1 VTIAFQHFQQLDDK
15 LKNSV
20 AGQTSVKYAGGLSY
34 QDARFLAN
42 EMRSEPDFLTSLK
55 TDISHPPKWTQFA
68 VYADNWN
75 DNHSMLLT
83 LPFLTMEHEPKMT
96 PDQYAAMLARN
107 RRRVAPAPQ
116 VIQKP
121 EIRLHSPPDVNKPK
135 PSAPEQPA
143 EHQSAPK
150 HHEPPREPNTPTQVP
165 AKSAPTDPHIG
176 DHTEPASKWG
186 DQ

>member
-1 VTIAFQHFQQLDDK
+1 LKVTIAFQHFQQLSDK

-34 QDARFLAN
+34 QDSRFLAN
-42 EMRSEPDFLTSLK
+42 EMRCEPDFLTSLK

-83 LPFLTMEHEPKMT
+83 LPFFTMEREPKMT
-96 PDQYAAMLARN
+96 PDQYAAMLSRN
-107 RRRVAPAPQ
+107 RQRIAPAAQ

-121 EIRLHSPPDVNKPK
+121 QTSEPK
-135 PSAPEQPA
+135 RDMEHASAPEPPKATSEPA
-143 EHQSAPK
+143 A
-150 HHEPPREPNTPTQVP
+150 T
-165 AKSAPTDPHIG
+165 AKAHAKQQTSAPTDPHLG

>member
-1 VTIAFQHFQQLDDK
+1 MTIAFQHFQQLTDK

-42 EMRSEPDFLTSLK
+42 EMRCEPDFLTSLK

-75 DNHSMLLT
+75 DNHSMLFT
-83 LPFLTMEHEPKMT
+83 LPFFTMEREPKMT
-96 PDQYAAMLARN
+96 PDQYAALLARN
-107 RRRVAPAPQ
+107 RQRVAPAPQ

-121 EIRLHSPPDVNKPK
+121 QTTAPK
-135 PSAPEQPA
+135 QDIEQPSAPEQHKPL
-143 EHQSAPK
+143 
-150 HHEPPREPNTPTQVP
+150 REPNTPTQPP
-165 AKSAPTDPHIG
+165 AKSAPTDPHTG